1 MGRPPSPLT
10 PAEAREAVHRL
21 LQLDAMSFTRHAGER
36 SDERNFD
43 RRDVEHVLKTGRFGQ
58 PSWDERYRNWKYP
71 VSGTDLDGEN
81 LTVIAA
87 IEPAWARLTIITG
100 F

>member
-1 MGRPPSPLT
+1 
-10 PAEAREAVHRL
+10 
-21 LQLDAMSFTRHAGER
+21 MSFTRHAGER

-100 F
+100 FRECEADGHLEDAPSAGRRSG